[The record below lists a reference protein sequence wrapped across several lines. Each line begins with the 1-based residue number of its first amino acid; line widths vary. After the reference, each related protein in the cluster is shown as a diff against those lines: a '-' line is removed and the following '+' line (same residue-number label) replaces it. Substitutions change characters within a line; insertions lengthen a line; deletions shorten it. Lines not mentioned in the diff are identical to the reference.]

1 MLGCCSIA
9 IIGYIMLLVK
19 TTPLV
24 HYGGTFLVAAGVFPS
39 SPAVMGW
46 LANNLAPHYVRATG
60 TGLQIAIANCAAFIA
75 TFTYLEKDKPAYTT
89 GHSINLGML
98 VLSLALSTTHIL
110 YVKWENRKREKG
122 GRDYRLDEGD
132 EGMLGYKH
140 PSFRYT
146 I

>member
-1 MLGCCSIA
+1 MLGGCSIA

-60 TGLQIAIANCAAFIA
+60 TGLQIAVANCAAFIA
-75 TFTYLEKDKPAYTT
+75 TFTYLEKDKPDYVT
-89 GHSINLGML
+89 GHSINLSML